1 MLQNEWKPNILD
13 RLYQIMF
20 KIIILSQ
27 IGADRYQK
35 NHFRN
40 TTFVPPLESCA
51 VELKESK
58 SNEISVL
65 RHSFIGADERK
76 LSMMEVNY
84 RRTRPK

>member
-1 MLQNEWKPNILD
+1 MLKTPHMLGVSSSSSISSNIL
-13 RLYQIMF
+13 YFNFQ
-20 KIIILSQ
+20 
-27 IGADRYQK
+27 
-35 NHFRN
+35 H
-40 TTFVPPLESCA
+40 VP

>member
-1 MLQNEWKPNILD
+1 MLQNEWQPTILD

-51 VELKESK
+51 VVAFMPPLLQDTDIVCK
-58 SNEISVL
+58 
-65 RHSFIGADERK
+65 
-76 LSMMEVNY
+76 
-84 RRTRPK
+84 

>member
-1 MLQNEWKPNILD
+1 MLGVSSSSSSNIL
-13 RLYQIMF
+13 YFNSNMCQC
-20 KIIILSQ
+20 
-27 IGADRYQK
+27 
-35 NHFRN
+35 
-40 TTFVPPLESCA
+40 TA

-76 LSMMEVNY
+76 LSKMEVNY